1 MPNLSQMVTQTYT
14 PISNVALSTLSLH
27 PGIVKLLFLP
37 VKWAVCDILRY
48 YMF

>member
-1 MPNLSQMVTQTYT
+1 MPNFSQMVTQTYT
-14 PISNVALSTLSLH
+14 PISTLSLH